1 MSAWSLVRPISTEM
15 KFGAHVSIA
24 GGIENAPLRAR
35 ELGCECFQMFTRSPR
50 GGRPPEL
57 EGSLL
62 EAFFRNCGEVVISDY
77 YVHTPYFINLA
88 SGKEDLRGKSVDL
101 VREELERSS
110 ALGVKYMMTHIGSAK
125 GIQRDVAID
134 NVVDSLS
141 RVLRD
146 YSGETQLLLENTAG
160 QGHTIG
166 VSFEEISLILER
178 TTHGDLGVCIDTAH
192 MFASGYDIRSSE
204 GVEELVECI
213 NTVFA
218 PGTVKLVHAN
228 DSKAEFNSHKDRH
241 EHPGQGEIGIDC
253 FRSMIENPFFENLDM
268 IVEMP
273 PPEVA
278 KDVELLKRL
287 RDAG

>member
-1 MSAWSLVRPISTEM
+1 M

-35 ELGCECFQMFTRSPR
+35 QLGCECFQMFTRSPR
-50 GGRPPEL
+50 GGKPPEL
-57 EGSLL
+57 EDRLL
-62 EAFFRNCGEVVISDY
+62 EAFFLNCSEASISDY

-125 GIQRDVAID
+125 GLERDTAVS
-134 NVVDSLS
+134 NVVDSIL
-141 RVLRD
+141 RVLRG
-146 YSGETQLLLENTAG
+146 YSGTTELLLENTAG

-166 VSFEEISLILER
+166 ASFEEISLILKSVAYD
-178 TTHGDLGVCIDTAH
+178 DLGVCMDTAH
-192 MFASGYDIRSSE
+192 MFASGYDIRTRE
-204 GVEELVECI
+204 GVEELVEHI
-213 NTVFA
+213 GAMFA

-228 DSKAEFNSHKDRH
+228 DSKAEFNSSKDRH
-241 EHPGQGEIGIDC
+241 EHPGEGKIGIDC
-253 FRSMIENPFFENLDM
+253 FRAMVENPFFEDLDM

-273 PPEVA
+273 PPEVS
-278 KDVELLKRL
+278 KDVELLKKL
-287 RDAG
+287 RDEGI

>member
-1 MSAWSLVRPISTEM
+1 M

-57 EGSLL
+57 KKDLL
-62 EAFFRNCGEVVISDY
+62 EAFFRNCSDVAISDY

-88 SGKEDLRGKSVDL
+88 SGKEELRRKSVEL

-125 GIQRDVAID
+125 GMERDVAIS
-134 NVVDSLS
+134 NVVESVSDI
-141 RVLRD
+141 LRD
-146 YSGETQLLLENTAG
+146 YRGTTQLLLENTAG
-160 QGHTIG
+160 QGNTVG
-166 VSFEEISLILER
+166 VSFEEISLILGRAAHE
-178 TTHGDLGVCIDTAH
+178 DLGVCIDTAH
-192 MFASGYDIRSSE
+192 MFASGYDIRTSE
-204 GVEELVECI
+204 DVEELVGRI
-213 NTVFA
+213 GTVFA

-228 DSKAEFNSHKDRH
+228 DSKAGFNSHKDRH
-241 EHPGQGEIGIDC
+241 EHLGQGEIGIDC
-253 FRSMIENPFFENLDM
+253 FRAMIENPFFENLDM

-278 KDVELLKRL
+278 GDVEFLRRL

>member
-1 MSAWSLVRPISTEM
+1 M

-35 ELGCECFQMFTRSPR
+35 QLGCECFQMFTRSPR

-57 EGSLL
+57 EDRLL
-62 EAFFRNCGEVVISDY
+62 EAFFLNCSEVSISDY

-88 SGKEDLRGKSVDL
+88 SGKEELREKSVAL

-125 GIQRDVAID
+125 GLQRETAID
-134 NVVDSLS
+134 NVVDSL
-141 RVLRD
+141 LRILGN
-146 YSGETQLLLENTAG
+146 YSGTTQLLLENTAG

-166 VSFEEISLILER
+166 ASFEEISLILR
-178 TTHGDLGVCIDTAH
+178 RVAYGGLGVCIDTAH
-192 MFASGYDIRSSE
+192 MFASGYDIRTRE
-204 GVEELVECI
+204 GVEELVKSLGGA
-213 NTVFA
+213 FA
-218 PGTVKLVHAN
+218 PETVRLVHAN
-228 DSKAEFNSHKDRH
+228 DSKVEFNSGKDRH
-241 EHPGQGEIGIDC
+241 EHPGEGKIGIDC
-253 FRSMIENPFFENLDM
+253 FSAMIENPFFEDLDM

-278 KDVELLKRL
+278 KDVALLKKL
-287 RDAG
+287 RDGSI